1 MTTVRARGWVEQ
13 TSPMTPDHHQQH
25 AVAAPPRA
33 ARVSLRAV
41 VVGAVLVA
49 GWAAIS
55 PYSDHY
61 TGLTWGFGWGSLPVG
76 PVALAF
82 LLVVVNTLVARLL
95 PRWALTGA
103 EVLIAYSMLT
113 VAAAIVIATT
123 PYMLPIGAYAPY
135 HARIEP
141 SWEHTVLP
149 YLPPWL
155 HPAHPE
161 LIPWFWEGLPE
172 GARLPWRD
180 WVTPVL
186 GWGSFAVAL
195 LAAMLCLG
203 ALMRKDWI
211 ERQRLTFPLTEIP
224 LGLVGERPLP
234 TLGGSVFRERI
245 LWIGFLIAAT
255 LTALVWINQF
265 VPAVPAPVLV
275 RRVGQVFDGAGL
287 PLSALSDVMVRV
299 QPATIGIMC
308 LVPVDVCFSL
318 WAFYALFMLYLV
330 GCGTL
335 GIPPQGSAAT
345 GGFNPRA
352 FADYAGSGGFIVVS
366 AMALYQSR
374 GALRAG
380 LRSLFGR
387 GAEEHDAWAPMTN
400 RAALVGFLLANA
412 FMLWWALRAGMSW
425 WSFAL
430 FMALAYVAMIGT
442 SRLVAA
448 AGLIQARPAVNPR
461 FTVLRTLGAQ
471 SLDPRSLVM
480 YGYLTQ
486 GYLLEPQNYG
496 IVYLMNAFKLLHTG
510 RIRGRGFP
518 TAAMIAVIAALL
530 AGSAALLYT
539 TYRYGAV
546 TMECW
551 PITAVSTCVFREF
564 TSSLASPEQA
574 NGLLRLAV
582 VVGALFT
589 LGLFWMTSRFVWW
602 PLTPI
607 GFIVASVWHTNQH
620 VWTNALIAW
629 VLVSTIRRYG
639 GLRLYRTLRPAFIG
653 LVLGQYLTDAAMALL
668 AGALFGARGMSS
680 VSR

>member
-1 MTTVRARGWVEQ
+1 MSSEQ
-13 TSPMTPDHHQQH
+13 QQLHH
-25 AVAAPPRA
+25 APVAAPPRA

-41 VVGAVLVA
+41 LIGIVLVA
-49 GWAAIS
+49 GWAAVS

-82 LLVVVNTLVARLL
+82 LLVLVNSLVARLF
-95 PRWALTGA
+95 PRWALTAA

-141 SWEHTVLP
+141 SWENTVLP
-149 YLPPWL
+149 YLPQWL
-155 HPAHPE
+155 HPRHPE
-161 LIPWFWEGLPE
+161 LIQWFWEGMPE
-172 GARLPWRD
+172 GATVPWRD
-180 WVTPVL
+180 WVMPVL

-224 LGLVGERPLP
+224 LGLVGEQPLA
-234 TLGGSVFRERI
+234 TLGGSIFRERMF
-245 LWIGFLIAAT
+245 WIGFAVGGV
-255 LTALVWINQF
+255 LTGLVWINQF
-265 VPAVPAPVLV
+265 VPAVPAPVMV
-275 RRVGQVFDGAGL
+275 RRVGEVFDGSGL
-287 PLSALSDVMVRV
+287 PLSALSDVMVRI

-308 LVPVDVCFSL
+308 LVPVEISFSL
-318 WAFYALFMLYLV
+318 WACYALFMFFLV
-330 GCGTL
+330 GCGML
-335 GIPPQGSAAT
+335 GIPPSGSAAM

-366 AMALYQSR
+366 GMALYQSR
-374 GALRAG
+374 GAFRGG
-380 LRSLFGR
+380 LRSLLRRGR
-387 GAEEHDAWAPMTN
+387 DPDDPWAPMTN
-400 RAALVGFLLANA
+400 GAALLGFVLANG
-412 FMLWWALRAGMSW
+412 FMFWWARQAGMSW
-425 WSFAL
+425 WSFVL
-430 FMALAYVAMIGT
+430 YLMIAYVAMIGT

-448 AGLIQARPAVNPR
+448 AGLLQARPAVNPR
-461 FTVLRTLGAQ
+461 FTILRTVGATA
-471 SLDPRSLVM
+471 LDPRSLVM

-496 IVYLMNAFKLLHTG
+496 LVFLMNGFKLLHSG
-510 RIRGRGFP
+510 RIRGRAFP
-518 TAAMIAVIAALL
+518 TAAMAAVIAALL

-546 TMECW
+546 AMQCW

-564 TSSLASPEQA
+564 TTSLTSPEQA
-574 NGLLRLAV
+574 NGTLRLAV

-589 LGLFWMTSRFVWW
+589 LGLFWMTSRFIWW
-602 PLTPI
+602 PITPI

-629 VLVSTIRRYG
+629 TMVTLIRHYG
-639 GLRLYRTLRPAFIG
+639 GLRLYRKLRPTFIG
-653 LVLGQYLTDAAMALL
+653 LVLGQYLIDAAMALF
-668 AGALFGARGMSS
+668 AGAVLGARGMSS